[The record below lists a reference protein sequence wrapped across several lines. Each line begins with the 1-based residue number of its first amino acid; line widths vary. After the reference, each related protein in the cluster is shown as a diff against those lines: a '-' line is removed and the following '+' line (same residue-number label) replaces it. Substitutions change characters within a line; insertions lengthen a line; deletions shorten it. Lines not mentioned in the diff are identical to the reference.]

1 MNAMDATVVAAMRR
15 AFVDLPTETSFG
27 STPALRE
34 VYLPRSHLKA
44 LHPDILV
51 VSGMRGAGKTFWWS
65 ALQNPYVRVLVGE
78 HVGQSTRGLR
88 SALDRNSVVRAGFG
102 ERTAPNDYPGREVL
116 SQLMSAGV
124 EPRTIWRTVL
134 AWHLLPVGEEDHP
147 LQQCD
152 SWEAR
157 STYVARHPEATERLF
172 RERDDE
178 LEWKGSY
185 FLVLFDAVD
194 RCTDEWRDVCRAIR
208 GLLQVALE
216 LRSYR
221 WLRAKVFL
229 RSDQLD
235 ESRIADFPDA
245 SKVLSAAVEL
255 NWPRHELYGLLWH
268 YLVNGESGDVFRE
281 LLDGNRWDSR
291 VIDGQKLYAVPRR
304 LIVDELTQREKFRV
318 VAGPFMGSNRRRG
331 VPYTWISSHLAD
343 TKGRV
348 SPRSFIAAL
357 RTAALETE
365 NREPEHGY
373 ALGYESVK
381 RGVREASRIRVR
393 EIQEDYPWV
402 HEILGSLEGMVV
414 PCGFEEIA
422 ERWRCAGVLER
433 LTEDA
438 GKDGLKFSPPHLED
452 GADGVRAD
460 LESLG
465 MFLRMRDGR
474 VNIPD
479 VFRVGFGLGR
489 RGGVSPA
496 R

>member
-1 MNAMDATVVAAMRR
+1 MTAMSDVRVATMRR
-15 AFVDLPTETSFG
+15 ALAELPAETRFG
-27 STPALRE
+27 ATPALRD

-44 LHPDILV
+44 LHPDNSLV
-51 VSGMRGAGKTFWWS
+51 IGMRGAGKTFWWS
-65 ALQNPYVRVLVGE
+65 ALQDPYVRGLVGE
-78 HVGQSTRGLR
+78 HVGQSQPRR
-88 SALDRNSVVRAGFG
+88 KSALNQNSVVRAGFG
-102 ERTAPNDYPGREVL
+102 ERAAPNDYPGKEVL
-116 SQLMSAGV
+116 SRLMNAGV

-134 AWHLLPVGEEDHP
+134 AWHLLPFGENDHP
-147 LQQCD
+147 LRRHG

-157 STYVARHPEATERLF
+157 SAYVAGNPEATERLF
-172 RERDDE
+172 QDRDDE
-178 LEWKGSY
+178 FEWKGVY

-194 RCTDEWRDVCRAIR
+194 RCADDWRGMYSAVR
-208 GLLQVALE
+208 GLLKAALE

-229 RSDQLD
+229 RSDQID
-235 ESRIADFPDA
+235 ESKVADFPDA

-281 LLDGNRWDSR
+281 LLDGEAWSSR

-304 LIVDELTQREKFRV
+304 LIADELKQREKFGAI
-318 VAGPFMGSNRRRG
+318 AGPFMGSERRRG
-331 VPYTWISSHLAD
+331 VPYTWIPSHLAD

-357 RTAALETE
+357 RTAAADTE

-402 HEILGSLEGMVV
+402 HEVLGSLEGMVV

-422 ERWRCAGVLER
+422 EQWRRARVLDR
-433 LTEDA
+433 LAEDA
-438 GKDGLKFSPPHLED
+438 GKGDLKLPPPHMEY
-452 GADGVRAD
+452 GADGVRDD

-465 MFLRMRDGR
+465 IFLRMRDER

-489 RGGVSPA
+489 RGGVKPV